1 MPSRCGVDWVPAVRR
16 GFLNSQLECSVK
28 SDFIYTQKQNK
39 LSVAGLEDSSGTLR
53 GKLPKHFQLAP
64 VAEDGAGWEG
74 HEDLHTAG
82 APADTPPYH
91 LERTFLV
98 SPIQGHLLSHS
109 LQWE

>member
-1 MPSRCGVDWVPAVRR
+1 M
-16 GFLNSQLECSVK
+16 K
-28 SDFIYTQKQNK
+28 SDSIYTQKQNK

-64 VAEDGAGWEG
+64 AAEDGAGWEG

-82 APADTPPYH
+82 ALADTPPYH
-91 LERTFLV
+91 LERTLLV
-98 SPIQGHLLSHS
+98 SPIQGHLLSHG